1 MSTTPSSKEM
11 IPKNWSYIGEIIKA
25 SKNEENE
32 ILLTYVLTWNILGKS
47 PTKEEMDKI
56 LPKDKKYDL
65 YIVNTQEC
73 LKSIGASFIGSAKDK
88 WVEML
93 KKHFGNDYVN
103 VANESLSAFQI
114 SIFAHS
120 SISKDITNIKTG
132 TIKTG
137 FLNIMANKGATAIS
151 FNYKTKSFLFL
162 NSHLTSGQEKSMDRN
177 KDFERINNELNLE
190 LVETQNIT
198 NNNTNNNSN
207 NKDSTNDKK
216 ENEFTTISDKYD
228 IAIWSGDFNYRINL
242 SKNAVFEGIKN
253 NDYEQLREY
262 DQLNVEVGFGRLN
275 FNNFDEGVIYFKPSY
290 KYKVNEQ
297 KEGNDI
303 YDDSRIPGWC
313 DRIIYKTKRLS
324 DLLLCKYDTVS
335 GTKTSDHK
343 PVYAVFKI
351 EIGRED
357 QKSLTSL
364 NLKKN
369 EKTAACLI
377 Y

>member
-1 MSTTPSSKEM
+1 
-11 IPKNWSYIGEIIKA
+11 
-25 SKNEENE
+25 
-32 ILLTYVLTWNILGKS
+32 
-47 PTKEEMDKI
+47 
-56 LPKDKKYDL
+56 
-65 YIVNTQEC
+65 
-73 LKSIGASFIGSAKDK
+73 
-88 WVEML
+88 
-93 KKHFGNDYVN
+93 
-103 VANESLSAFQI
+103 
-114 SIFAHS
+114 
-120 SISKDITNIKTG
+120 
-132 TIKTG
+132 
-137 FLNIMANKGATAIS
+137 
-151 FNYKTKSFLFL
+151 
-162 NSHLTSGQEKSMDRN
+162 MDRN

-343 PVYAVFKI
+343 PVCAVFKI

-369 EKTAACLI
+369 EKTTACLI

>member
-32 ILLTYVLTWNILGKS
+32 ILLIYVLTWNISGKS

-56 LPKDKKYDL
+56 IPKNKKYDL
-65 YIVNTQEC
+65 FIINTQEC
-73 LKSIGASFIGSAKDK
+73 LQSIGASFMSSSKEK

-93 KKHFGNDYVN
+93 KEHFGNDYVN
-103 VANESLSAFQI
+103 IANESLSAFHI
-114 SIFAHS
+114 SIFAHY
-120 SISKDITNIKTG
+120 SITQNITNIKSG
-132 TIKTG
+132 TIKAG
-137 FLNIMANKGATAIS
+137 FLNIIANKGATAIS
-151 FNYKTKSFLFL
+151 FCYKTKSFLFL
-162 NSHLTSGQEKSMDRN
+162 NSHLTSGQEKSMERN
-177 KDFERINNELNLE
+177 KDFERINNELTLE
-190 LVETQNIT
+190 LVSNQNTT
-198 NNNTNNNSN
+198 NNNNSN
-207 NKDSTNDKK
+207 DDSNHKDTK
-216 ENEFTTISDKYD
+216 EKESLFSTISDKYD

-242 SKNAVFEGIKN
+242 SKKVVFEGIKN
-253 NDYEQLREY
+253 SDYDQLREY
-262 DQLNVEVGFGRLN
+262 DQLNVEIGFGRLN

-290 KYKVNEQ
+290 KYKVNSQ
-297 KEGNDI
+297 KDGNDV

-324 DLLLCKYDTVS
+324 DLLLCKYDTIS
-335 GTKTSDHK
+335 ETKTSDHK

-351 EIGRED
+351 EIGRDD
-357 QKSLTSL
+357 QKSLTSI